1 MTIVALGGVLV
12 FAIVAGLVALGVKA
26 WRARDQQGDDEGIDL
41 IPYLLLALAVGVA
54 SFSLASLA
62 RASLTPDRLAGRPTG
77 AIAGSLAGL
86 VVATPVAYLLWRR
99 QAKRRRTHPPAPG
112 WPIYLAVIELTF
124 LTSFLIAVS
133 QLAETLAGEG
143 ARADWPDLVVYGGIV
158 AFNWWAER
166 RDPPSGDIGGLPR
179 LVGSGVAL
187 VALTTGLIGTLTW
200 LMSEVYDTM
209 WGLIS
214 VPDPAVPLALTL
226 VAAPIWA
233 WRWLPARE
241 EDSNVFRNLYLGFVA
256 ASALIMTI
264 AAGVIMIATLLTFLV
279 TIVGSSQQHFR
290 EFPPALAFVIVGGAV
305 WLHHRRRLGPRRS
318 GAVRGYE
325 YAMAAA
331 GLGTLIGSVTG
342 LVDTVFRP
350 NLAGTNTVDL
360 LIGLGCIVIAS
371 GSVWLWFWGKVQAA
385 PRAAEVGA
393 LPRRIYL
400 IGMAIVTGLTAAGSL
415 IAALVVVFRSLLGE
429 VGATADSLRIP
440 VTLTIIAGLATWHLF
455 THIREDG
462 SLLRRTEVKPF
473 TVTVICSHPGNLTS
487 LLPEEAIV
495 RVLYRGDSVG
505 KIDNAM
511 AAAIVAEVGVDS
523 SIVWVDESGFRAAP
537 ARQN

>member
-1 MTIVALGGVLV
+1 MTLVVLAGVLV
-12 FAIVAGLVALGVKA
+12 LAIVAGLVALGV
-26 WRARDQQGDDEGIDL
+26 RARRGRDQQGDDGDIDL

-54 SFSLASLA
+54 GFTLAALA

-77 AIAGSLAGL
+77 EIAGALAGL
-86 VVATPVAYLLWRR
+86 VVATPVAYLLWKR

-124 LTSFLIAVS
+124 LTSFFIAVAH
-133 QLAETLAGEG
+133 LAETFTGEE
-143 ARADWPDLVVYGGIV
+143 ARADWPDLVVYGGII
-158 AFNWWAER
+158 AFHWWAER
-166 RDPPSGDIGGLPR
+166 RDPPSGDIGDLPR

-200 LMSEVYDTM
+200 LLSEAYDSL
-209 WGLIS
+209 WGPIR
-214 VPDPAVPLALTL
+214 VPDPAVPMALTL

-241 EDSNVFRNLYLGFVA
+241 EDSNVFRNLYLGFVT

-264 AAGVIMIATLLTFLV
+264 AAGVTMIATLLTFLV
-279 TIVGSSQQHFR
+279 TDVGSSQEQFR
-290 EFPPALAFVIVGGAV
+290 LYPPALAFVIVSGAL
-305 WLHHRRRLGPRRS
+305 WLHHSRRLGPGRT
-318 GAVRGYE
+318 GAVRGYQ
-325 YAMAAA
+325 YAMAAT
-331 GLGTLIGSVTG
+331 GLGTLIGSATG

-350 NLAGTNTVDL
+350 TLAGTNTGEL

-371 GSVWLWFWGKVQAA
+371 GWVWLWFWGRVQAA

-400 IGMAIVTGLTAAGSL
+400 IGMAIVIGLTAAGSL

-440 VTLTIIAGLATWHLF
+440 VTLTVIAGLATWHLF

-462 SLLRRTEVKPF
+462 SLLRRSEVKPF
-473 TVTVICSHPGNLTS
+473 TVTVICSHPGNLTA
-487 LLPEEAIV
+487 LLPKEATV

-505 KIDNAM
+505 NIDDVM
-511 AAAIVAEVGVDS
+511 AAAIVAEVGVEPS
-523 SIVWVDESGFRAAP
+523 LIWVDESGFQMAP
-537 ARQN
+537 ARET